1 MSTSP
6 NVDNLTLHGGIV
18 YFQPGGVGDFVDLG
32 ECDAFVLALADDTK
46 LEYKSK
52 RAGTRR
58 TVKTVITDASAS
70 INFTLMEITGKNLA
84 LAVGGTPT
92 VQTDGRKRI
101 GVKTDLSTTG
111 VLRIVGTNITDGNAC
126 EWEGTVDIFPN
137 GEVDF
142 LSDEFMQ
149 LAMVAEIQADAQGA
163 FGYVTVDDNEATL

>member
-6 NVDNLTLHGGIV
+6 NVDNLTLHGGIA
-18 YFQPGGVGDFVDLG
+18 YFQKDSVGEFRDLG

-58 TVKTVITDASAS
+58 TVKTVITEASAN
-70 INFTLMEITGKNLA
+70 INFTLMEITGQNLA
-84 LAVGGTPT
+84 LAVGGDVT
-92 VQTDGRKRI
+92 VQTDNTKRV
-101 GVKTDLSTTG
+101 GVKTALSTTG

-126 EWEGTVDIFPN
+126 TWEGTVDIFPN

-149 LAMVAEIQADAQGA
+149 LAMVGEIQADEAGA
-163 FGYVTVDDNEATL
+163 FGYIEVDDNEASI